1 MLDFKRLMFDKNLS
15 QKKLGEIMGIDQ
27 PTVSGI
33 INGRRD
39 LRPRHIKGL
48 VEEFG
53 ADEVAKYEISDE
65 EFYRSLSRPA
75 QVTIFPTQVVEE
87 VREEVRD
94 ELRDQLQPKAE
105 DVEVIEPEEV
115 VVPYVSEDLASKP
128 NTDVRELVRAD
139 KVERVNVMDLLG
151 SFDFVQ
157 PVFRQAMAPLYNRG
171 DLLFLRYVPLT
182 NEDTIPD
189 GEYMVDTIK
198 YGSMLGHIHDD
209 GDGAF
214 TISYVNPLY
223 SPLKIRKADTASIAV
238 VVNHLRA
245 GGSAMDYDMVRM
257 LNVKETQ
264 LSDALRIIEKSGD
277 RADRLIEQFV
287 LKK

>member
-1 MLDFKRLMFDKNLS
+1 MISLRKLAKAHNLRQRELADIIDTDQSVVSLIVNGHRRLNEEQIERLRARFGDAELAKFDCEEEVRHTTADLTFYS
-15 QKKLGEIMGIDQ
+15 QEL
-27 PTVSGI
+27 
-33 INGRRD
+33 
-39 LRPRHIKGL
+39 
-48 VEEFG
+48 
-53 ADEVAKYEISDE
+53 
-65 EFYRSLSRPA
+65 
-75 QVTIFPTQVVEE
+75 VEE
-87 VREEVRD
+87 VRSEVRE
-94 ELRDQLQPKAE
+94 ELRDQLQPKPE
-105 DVEVIEPEEV
+105 DAEVIEAEEV
-115 VVPYVSEDLASKP
+115 IVPYVSEDLAAKP

-139 KVERVNVMDLLG
+139 KVERVNIMDLLG

-189 GEYMVDTIK
+189 GEYMVDTMK

-223 SPLKIRKADTASIAV
+223 SPLKIRKTDTASIAV

-277 RADRLIEQFV
+277 RADRLIEQFI